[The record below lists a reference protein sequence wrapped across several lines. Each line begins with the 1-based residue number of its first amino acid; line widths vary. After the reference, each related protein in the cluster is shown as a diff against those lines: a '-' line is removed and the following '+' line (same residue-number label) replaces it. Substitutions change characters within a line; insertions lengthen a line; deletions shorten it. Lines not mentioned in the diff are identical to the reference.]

1 MTITGG
7 VLGGMVLAAALA
19 ACGSSGG
26 ELAED
31 TARRRAQGLGADSA
45 GAEGDGPVAGEE
57 PGRMPAF
64 VRTDSTPVV
73 VPAAPAGADTTRAA
87 VTPAPAPAP
96 APGAPTPQE
105 AWTAATTDRVRTM
118 SGPVVLRDVRVGVNA
133 GFDRVVLEFA
143 GASVPGYRVEYVDGA
158 HQCGSGD
165 AVRTAGD
172 GTLAITLRG
181 TQAHDER
188 GQATVSPR
196 ERRLQMPLIKEYEFS
211 CDFEGVTQV
220 VLGVATPNRY
230 RVTELQ
236 NPTRLIVDVQQ

>member
-1 MTITGG
+1 MTTGRI
-7 VLGGMVLAAALA
+7 LGGLMLAAALA
-19 ACGSSGG
+19 ACGNQGG

-31 TARRRAQGLGADSA
+31 TARRRAEAAGADSA

-73 VPAAPAGADTTRAA
+73 IPPTPAGTDTTPAAGPAPTP
-87 VTPAPAPAP
+87 TPAA
-96 APGAPTPQE
+96 GPQE
-105 AWTAATTDRVRTM
+105 AWTASATDRVRTM
-118 SGPVVLRDVRVGVNA
+118 SGPVVLGDLRVGVNA
-133 GFDRVVLEFA
+133 GFDRVVLEFE
-143 GASVPGYRVEYVDGA
+143 GGSVPGYRVEYTDDVS
-158 HQCGSGD
+158 HCGSGD
-165 AVRTAGD
+165 RVRLAGD
-172 GTLAITLRG
+172 RMLAITLRG

-188 GQATVSPR
+188 GQATVQPR
-196 ERRLQMPLIKEYEFS
+196 ERRLQMPLIKAYEFS

-220 VLGVATPNRY
+220 VLGVVSGNRY

>member
-1 MTITGG
+1 MTITGR
-7 VLGGMVLAAALA
+7 VLRGMMLAAALA
-19 ACGSSGG
+19 ACGGSGG

-31 TARRRAQGLGADSA
+31 TARRRAEGLGADSA
-45 GAEGDGPVAGEE
+45 GAGDGGPVAGEE

-73 VPAAPAGADTTRAA
+73 VPPAPAGADTTPAG
-87 VTPAPAPAP
+87 TPAPGTPAP
-96 APGAPTPQE
+96 TPNTPQE
-105 AWTAATTDRVRTM
+105 AWTAGATDQVRTQPR
-118 SGPVVLRDVRVGVNA
+118 PVVLRDVRVGVNA
-133 GFDRVVLEFA
+133 GFDRVVLEFL
-143 GASVPGYRVEYVDGA
+143 GGSVPGYRVEYVDGA
-158 HQCGSGD
+158 QQCGSGD

-196 ERRLQMPLIKEYEFS
+196 ERRLQMPVIKEYKFS

>member
-1 MTITGG
+1 MTTTGR
-7 VLGGMVLAAALA
+7 VFGGLMLAAALA
-19 ACGSSGG
+19 ACGGEGG
-26 ELAED
+26 ELAQD
-31 TARRRAQGLGADSA
+31 TARRRAEGAGADSA
-45 GAEGDGPVAGEE
+45 GAANGGPVAGEE

-73 VPAAPAGADTTRAA
+73 VPATPAGADTTQAGTTA
-87 VTPAPAPAP
+87 PTPAQTQTPAPAQDAWS
-96 APGAPTPQE
+96 AGA
-105 AWTAATTDRVRTM
+105 TDRVRTM
-118 SGPVVLRDVRVGVNA
+118 SGPVVLRDLRVGVNA
-133 GFDRVVLEFA
+133 GFDRVVLEFL
-143 GASVPGYRVEYVDGA
+143 GSTVPGYRVEYVQDA

-165 AVRTAGD
+165 EVRVAGD
-172 GTLAITLRG
+172 RMLAITLRG

-196 ERRLQMPLIKEYEFS
+196 RRRLQMPIVKEYEFS

-220 VLGVATPNRY
+220 VLGVASPNRY

>member
-1 MTITGG
+1 MTTRGRVFGG
-7 VLGGMVLAAALA
+7 WMLAVALS
-19 ACGSSGG
+19 ACGNSGG

-31 TARRRAQGLGADSA
+31 TARRRAEATGADSA

-73 VPAAPAGADTTRAA
+73 VGAAPAATDTPA
-87 VTPAPAPAP
+87 VATPAPATPATPP
-96 APGAPTPQE
+96 AAQDV
-105 AWTAATTDRVRTM
+105 WTASTTDRVRTM
-118 SGPVVLRDVRVGVNA
+118 SGPVVLRDLRVGVNA

-143 GASVPGYRVEYVDGA
+143 GSSVPGYRVEYVNGA
-158 HQCGSGD
+158 QQCGSGD
-165 AVRTAGD
+165 DVRVAGD
-172 GTLAITLRG
+172 RMLAITLRG

-188 GQATVSPR
+188 GQATVTPR
-196 ERRLQMPLIKEYEFS
+196 ERRLQMPLIKEYEMS

-220 VLGVATPNRY
+220 VLGVTGSNRY

-236 NPTRLIVDVQQ
+236 GPTRLIVDVQQ

>member
-1 MTITGG
+1 MTTKGR
-7 VLGGMVLAAALA
+7 VLGGLMLAAALA
-19 ACGSSGG
+19 ACGDSGG

-31 TARRRAQGLGADSA
+31 TARRRAAGAGTDSA

-73 VPAAPAGADTTRAA
+73 VAAAPTPAADTPAAA
-87 VTPAPAPAP
+87 TPAPATPATPP
-96 APGAPTPQE
+96 AAQD
-105 AWTAATTDRVRTM
+105 AWTAGATDRVRTM
-118 SGPVVLRDVRVGVNA
+118 SGPVVLRDLRVGVNA

-143 GASVPGYRVEYVDGA
+143 GTSVPGYRVEYVDGA
-158 HQCGSGD
+158 QQCGSGD
-165 AVRTAGD
+165 AVRVAGD

-196 ERRLQMPLIKEYEFS
+196 ERRLQMPLIKEYELS

-220 VLGVATPNRY
+220 VLGVASPNRY
-230 RVTELQ
+230 RVTELKG
-236 NPTRLIVDVQQ
+236 PTRLIVDVQQ